1 MHQKCYQKWKEDLQ
15 TYMQKEGFSMEGLEG
30 FVEEKDSLLSL
41 AI

>member
-1 MHQKCYQKWKEDLQ
+1 
-15 TYMQKEGFSMEGLEG
+15 MQKEGFSMEGLEG